1 MEFRLKRSDGS
12 AIDATFSA
20 HQGAT
25 WTEIV
30 IASSGGSPG
39 EVINAE
45 YTDGLETLLARL
57 ATLDATV
64 VGVVLS
70 SGPQSTQSIARRLIE
85 LEHHHYPIQLSP
97 SLDVVRLRADI
108 TRGSSHTLSESEGG
122 GNPRRRLSILAIA
135 GLKNS
140 TLGQGSVL
148 ELLIGEA
155 V

>member
-1 MEFRLKRSDGS
+1 MEFRLKRSNGS
-12 AIDATFSA
+12 VIDATFSA

-30 IASSGGSPG
+30 ISASGGSPG

-45 YTDGLETLLARL
+45 YTEGLETLLARL
-57 ATLDATV
+57 ATLDATI

-70 SGPQSTQSIARRLIE
+70 SGPQSAQSIGRRLIG
-85 LEHHHYPIQLSP
+85 LEHHQYPIQLSS
-97 SLDVVRLRADI
+97 SLDVVKLRADI

-122 GNPRRRLSILAIA
+122 GNPRRRLSILVVA

-140 TLGQGSVL
+140 TLGQGSVI
-148 ELLIGEA
+148 ELLMGEA

>member
-1 MEFRLKRSDGS
+1 MDFKLKRDDGS
-12 AIDATFSA
+12 TIDATFSV

-39 EVINAE
+39 EVINAG

-57 ATLDATV
+57 GALNASI

-85 LEHHHYPIQLSP
+85 LEHHHFPVQLNP
-97 SLDVVRLRADI
+97 SVDVVKLRADI
-108 TRGSSHTLSESEGG
+108 TRGSSHTLSESERG
-122 GNPRRRLSILAIA
+122 GNPRRRLSILVTA
-135 GLKNS
+135 GVKNL
-140 TLGQGSVL
+140 TLGQGDVL
-148 ELLIGEA
+148 ELLKGEA
-155 V
+155 I

>member
-1 MEFRLKRSDGS
+1 MEFRLKRSNGS
-12 AIDATFSA
+12 VIDATFSV

-45 YTDGLETLLARL
+45 YTDGLETLLGRL
-57 ATLDATV
+57 ATLEATII
-64 VGVVLS
+64 GVVLS

-85 LEHHHYPIQLSP
+85 LEHHHYPIQLSL
-97 SLDVVRLRADI
+97 SLDVVKLRADI
-108 TRGSSHTLSESEGG
+108 TRGSSRTLSESEGG
-122 GNPRRRLSILAIA
+122 GNPRRRLSILAVA

-148 ELLIGEA
+148 KLLTGES

>member
-1 MEFRLKRSDGS
+1 MEFRLRRSDGS

-45 YTDGLETLLARL
+45 YTDGLETLLDRL
-57 ATLDATV
+57 AALDTTI

-85 LEHHHYPIQLSP
+85 LEHHHYPIQLSS
-97 SLDVVRLRADI
+97 SLDVPKLRADI
-108 TRGSSHTLSESEGG
+108 TRGSSRTLSESDGG
-122 GNPRRRLSILAIA
+122 GNPRRRLSILAVA
-135 GLKNS
+135 GPKNA

-148 ELLIGEA
+148 ELLTGEA

>member
-1 MEFRLKRSDGS
+1 MEFRLKRSNGS
-12 AIDATFSA
+12 VIDATFSA

-45 YTDGLETLLARL
+45 YTEGLETLLARL
-57 ATLDATV
+57 ATLDATI

-70 SGPQSTQSIARRLIE
+70 SGPQSAQSIGRRLIG
-85 LEHHHYPIQLSP
+85 LEHHQYPIQLSS
-97 SLDVVRLRADI
+97 SLDIVKLRADI

-122 GNPRRRLSILAIA
+122 GNPRRRLSILVVA

-140 TLGQGSVL
+140 TFEQGSVI
-148 ELLIGEA
+148 ELLTGEP